1 MQSSTDAPQVSFLS
15 RVRSALDRYVTP
27 QLHRYVT
34 PRTVRPL
41 AAVTAVTMF
50 VVYALGT
57 LVTVPLPPGA
67 IRPSLFCLAIPRC
80 R

>member
-1 MQSSTDAPQVSFLS
+1 MQSSTDAPQASFLS
-15 RVRSALDRYVTP
+15 RTRSALDRYVTP

-57 LVTVPLPPGA
+57 LVTT
-67 IRPSLFCLAIPRC
+67 
-80 R
+80 